1 MGKAMRELRFIAIE
15 GVIGAGKTSLTK
27 VLSNKMHAGTIY
39 EEFEEN
45 PFLTKFYAD
54 PKKYA
59 FHTQMYFLMSR
70 YRKQR
75 EIAQI
80 DLFNSRVIT
89 DYLFVKD
96 RIFAEVNLSE
106 EEFALYD
113 KIYAILA
120 VDVPRP
126 DLVIYLQAG
135 PEALYKRIRQRGR
148 AYERDIEF
156 DYIERLCEA
165 YNTFFFHYNSSP
177 MLIVNIK
184 GFDFLANPKD
194 LDLLYNEITNL
205 QEPRRVLSRE

>member
-1 MGKAMRELRFIAIE
+1 MRELRFIAIE

-27 VLSNKMHAGTIY
+27 VLANKMHAGTIF

-126 DLVIYLQAG
+126 DLVIYLQAR

-148 AYERDIEF
+148 PYERDIDFE
-156 DYIERLCEA
+156 YIERLCEA

-194 LDLLYNEITNL
+194 LDLLYNEIANL

>member
-1 MGKAMRELRFIAIE
+1 MRELRFIAIE

-27 VLSNKMHAGTIY
+27 VLANKMHAGTVF

-54 PKKYA
+54 RKKYA
-59 FHTQMYFLMSR
+59 FHTQIYFLMSR

-106 EEFALYD
+106 DEFALYD
-113 KIYAILA
+113 KIYSILA

-126 DLVIYLQAG
+126 DLVIYLQAD
-135 PEALYKRIRQRGR
+135 PEILYKRIKQRGR
-148 AYERDIEF
+148 SYERDIEF
-156 DYIERLCEA
+156 DYIERLSEA

-194 LDLLYNEITNL
+194 LDLLHNEIQNL
-205 QEPRRVLSRE
+205 KEPRRVLSRE

>member
-1 MGKAMRELRFIAIE
+1 MREFKFIAIE

-27 VLSNKMHAGTIY
+27 ILSNKLHAGALL

-54 PKKYA
+54 RKKYA
-59 FHTQMYFLMSR
+59 FHTQIYFLMSR

-75 EIAQI
+75 DMAQI
-80 DLFNSRVIT
+80 DLFNSKLIT

-106 EEFALYD
+106 DEFALYD
-113 KIYAILA
+113 KIYSILS
-120 VDVPRP
+120 VDIPRP
-126 DLVIYLQAG
+126 DLVIYLQAN
-135 PEALYKRIRQRGR
+135 PEALYKRIKQRGR
-148 AYERDIEF
+148 VYERDIEF
-156 DYIERLCEA
+156 EYIEKLSEA

-184 GFDFLANPKD
+184 GFDFLANPRD
-194 LDLLYNEITNL
+194 LDLLCNEIKDL
-205 QEPRRVLSRE
+205 KEPRRVLSRE

>member
-1 MGKAMRELRFIAIE
+1 MRELRFIAIE

-27 VLSNKMHAGTIY
+27 VLSNRLHAGVVL

-45 PFLTKFYAD
+45 PFLEKFYAD

-59 FHTQMYFLMSR
+59 FHTQIYFLMSR

-89 DYLFVKD
+89 DYLCVKD
-96 RIFAEVNLSE
+96 RIFAEINLSDE
-106 EEFALYD
+106 EYALYD
-113 KIYAILA
+113 KIYSILA
-120 VDVPRP
+120 VDIPRP
-126 DLVIYLQAG
+126 DLVIYLQAS

-148 AYERDIEF
+148 VFERDIDF
-156 DYIERLCEA
+156 GYIEKLCDA

-194 LDLLYNEITNL
+194 LDLLYNEIANL
-205 QEPRRVLSRE
+205 KEPRRVLSRE

>member
-1 MGKAMRELRFIAIE
+1 MRELKFIAIE

-27 VLSNKMHAGTIY
+27 VLSNKMHAGTIL

-45 PFLTKFYAD
+45 PFLAKFYAE

-80 DLFNSRVIT
+80 DLFNSRVVT

-96 RIFAEVNLSE
+96 RIFAEVNLNE

-113 KIYAILA
+113 KIYSILA

-126 DLVIYLQAG
+126 DLVIYLQAS
-135 PEALYKRIRQRGR
+135 PEILYKRIKQRGR
-148 AYERDIEF
+148 VYERDIEF
-156 DYIERLCEA
+156 EYIQRLCEA
-165 YNTFFFHYNSSP
+165 YNTFFFHYNSSA

-184 GFDFLANPKD
+184 GFDFLANPRD
-194 LDLLYNEITNL
+194 LDLLYGEIVNL
-205 QEPRRVLSRE
+205 KEPRRVLSRQ